1 MSTHTCLFT
10 EARFRAGDV
19 LRPHSHD
26 RPIMA
31 VMLEGSFE
39 TAIIGKRFPCL
50 PGSSWTEPCE
60 ERHANYIGRRGARVL
75 VMQPDPAASPQFD
88 FIGPLIEDVV
98 RVRDPMVA
106 LDARRVLSEM
116 DCGDG
121 LSVLAMDALMLGM
134 LVHVSRGGHAERARR
149 TPPPWLKRI
158 REILDEGFRQP
169 PSLNILAV
177 EAGVTP
183 THLCHAFRAHVGTT
197 IGQYVRSA
205 RASWA
210 AEQLRS
216 TDQPLSAIAA
226 AAGYSDQSHF
236 IRECRRLLGVRPS
249 DYRRSSGRHA

>member
-1 MSTHTCLFT
+1 
-10 EARFRAGDV
+10 
-19 LRPHSHD
+19 
-26 RPIMA
+26 
-31 VMLEGSFE
+31 
-39 TAIIGKRFPCL
+39 
-50 PGSSWTEPCE
+50 
-60 ERHANYIGRRGARVL
+60 
-75 VMQPDPAASPQFD
+75 MQPDPAASPLFD

-106 LDARRVLSEM
+106 LDARRVLAEM

-197 IGQYVRSA
+197 HRPIRAIRAGIVGGRAAQEFRPASLRDRGGGWVIRTRVISSGSVVACWA
-205 RASWA
+205 RAPRITG
-210 AEQLRS
+210 E
-216 TDQPLSAIAA
+216 A
-226 AAGYSDQSHF
+226 AAGTRSVPSHA
-236 IRECRRLLGVRPS
+236 R
-249 DYRRSSGRHA
+249 GRYLIACLAARIHVPR